1 MEQKSTN
8 AIVMAQSGKGMSF
21 YNKLALTTAI
31 SGKRMSQRLYKAA
44 PYLLI
49 FTAGFLLTYTKNA
62 YAVTDGTQKIATGL
76 DNLVSKG
83 QLIGPSAAAVGFAA
97 GSIIHGISHDPK
109 VQEMA
114 KVGMKGSVIG
124 GAGVFIAASIVGMA
138 ASAFQ

>member
-8 AIVMAQSGKGMSF
+8 IVMAQSGKGMSF
-21 YNKLALTTAI
+21 NKLALTTAI
-31 SGKRMSQRLYKAA
+31 FGRRMSQKLYKAA

-49 FTAGFLLTYTKNA
+49 FTAGFFLTYTKNA

-76 DNLVSKG
+76 DNLVGKF
-83 QLIGPSAAAVGFAA
+83 QIIGPSAGAVGFGA
-97 GSIIHGISHDPK
+97 GAIIHGISHDPK

-114 KVGMKGSVIG
+114 KTGMKGSMIG
-124 GAGVFIAASIVGMA
+124 GAGVFIAASIVGMG